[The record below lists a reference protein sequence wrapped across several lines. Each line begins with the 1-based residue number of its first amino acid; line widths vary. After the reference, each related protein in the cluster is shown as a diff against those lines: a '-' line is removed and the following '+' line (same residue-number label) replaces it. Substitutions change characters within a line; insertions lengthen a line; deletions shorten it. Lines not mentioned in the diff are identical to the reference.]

1 MVIMV
6 MVSCVTLALLLRPA
20 LDLQLIFALIKIEN
34 RSSFYWDALT
44 LRRILVAKPYNQVGV
59 VSGEQ

>member
-6 MVSCVTLALLLRPA
+6 IVGSVTLALSLRPA
-20 LDLQLIFALIKIEN
+20 LDLQLNIEN
-34 RSSFYWDALT
+34 GNSFYWDALT
-44 LRRILVAKPYNQVGV
+44 LRRILVAKPYNHVGV

>member
-6 MVSCVTLALLLRPA
+6 IVGSVTLALSLRPA
-20 LDLQLIFALIKIEN
+20 LDLQLNIEN
-34 RSSFYWDALT
+34 GNSFYWDALT